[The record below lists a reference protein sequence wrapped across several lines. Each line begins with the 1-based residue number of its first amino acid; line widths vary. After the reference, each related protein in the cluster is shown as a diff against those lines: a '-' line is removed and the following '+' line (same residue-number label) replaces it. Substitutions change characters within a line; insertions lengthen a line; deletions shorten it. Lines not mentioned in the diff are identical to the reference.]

1 MQNTYLLIDTCFAII
16 AGIRKSQNRGKG
28 DNMKYKDLIDNMSL
42 EEKAS
47 LMSGENF
54 WNTKAVERLNIP
66 AIMLTDGPHG
76 LRKQGG
82 KADHLGLN
90 KSLPATCFPTAATLA
105 NSWDKQLI
113 YHVGQLIGKEAAS
126 EKVSVLLGP
135 GLNIKRN
142 PLCGRNFEY
151 FSEDPYL
158 TGELASEMVN
168 GIQSNGISACPKHYA
183 VNSQEHMRMTI
194 DEIVDERSLREIYL
208 EGFRRVIEKSKPKT
222 IMSSYNKVNG
232 TYANENT
239 ELMQDILYKEW
250 GFDGV
255 VVTDWGG
262 NNDRVAGLKAGNQL
276 EMPSTNGI
284 TDEEIVQ
291 AIKNNELDEKV
302 LDKAVNQLL
311 DLVFTTQLHDKDAI
325 NVDYAEHHNEAIEA
339 AQRSIVLLKNE
350 ASILPIRSDKKIGVI
365 GDFAKNPRYQGAGS
379 SLINPTKL
387 SNAWDVL
394 NESDLSIV
402 GYAQGFKRMG
412 GKSERLVKEAVTLA
426 REVDSILL
434 FLGLDEGSEAEGIDR
449 KHLRLRDNQLELVK
463 SLSEVN
469 KHIIVVL
476 AGGGAIEMPFV
487 EDVQAIVHTYLS
499 GQGSAEAL
507 QSILQGTY
515 NPSGKLSE
523 TFPFQ
528 YEDVS
533 SSPYYPGKEATAEHR
548 EGLFIGYRYF
558 DTVRKPVLFPFGH
571 GLSYTTFSYS
581 DLVVEQKNVTFTI
594 TNTGEI
600 AGEEIAQLYIEKK
613 DAEIFRAKRELK
625 GFEKVFLEAGK
636 SKQITISLEDR
647 DFSYYNPSIQD
658 WAIESG
664 DYEIQIGSSI
674 ASIHLKE
681 LISLEGDTVPC
692 EHTLEKFPHYF
703 KGAVH
708 EVTDEEYH
716 RLLGYE
722 PPSPKWDPKKDLGLN
737 DTISQA
743 KYKNIIGKS
752 LYHIVVFFNKF
763 FNFINKPLLANNVYF
778 VLNMPF
784 RQIDRFSGG
793 KISRKQILKLLKW
806 INR

>member
-1 MQNTYLLIDTCFAII
+1 
-16 AGIRKSQNRGKG
+16 
-28 DNMKYKDLIDNMSL
+28 MKYRNIIEEMSL

-54 WNTKAVERLNIP
+54 WNTKAIERLDIP
-66 AIMLTDGPHG
+66 SIMLTDGPHG

-105 NSWDKQLI
+105 NSWDKQLV
-113 YHVGQLIGKEAAS
+113 YRVGELIGKEAAS

-208 EGFRRVIEKSKPKT
+208 EGFRRIVEKSNPKT

-239 ELMQDILYKEW
+239 YLMQDILYKEW

-284 TDEEIVQ
+284 TDREIVQ
-291 AIKNNELDEKV
+291 AIHNNELDEEV
-302 LDKAVNQLL
+302 LDKAVDQLL
-311 DLVFTTQLHDKDAI
+311 DLVFTTQPLDKETVK
-325 NVDYAEHHNEAIEA
+325 VDFDEHHNEAIEA
-339 AQRSIVLLKNE
+339 AKRSIVLLKND
-350 ASILPIRSDKKIGVI
+350 ASILPIQSDQKIGVI

-379 SLINPTKL
+379 SLINPAKL

-394 NESDLSIV
+394 MDSDLSIA

-412 GKSERLVKEAVTLA
+412 GKSDRLVKEAVNLA
-426 REVDSILL
+426 QEVDSVLL

-449 KHLRLRDNQLELVK
+449 KHLRLRDNQLELVR
-463 SLSEVN
+463 SLSKVN
-469 KHIIVVL
+469 ENIIVVL

-487 EDVQAIVHTYLS
+487 NDVKAIVHTYLS

-507 QSILQGTY
+507 LSILQGTY

-523 TFPFQ
+523 TFPLQ

-533 SSPYYPGKEATAEHR
+533 SAPYYPGKEATAEHR

-558 DTVRKPVLFPFGH
+558 DTVEKPVLFPFGH

-581 DLVVEQKNVTFTI
+581 DLIIDQKKVSFTI
-594 TNTGEI
+594 TNTGDL
-600 AGEEIAQLYIEKK
+600 AGEEVAQLYIEKK
-613 DAEIFRAKRELK
+613 DSKIFRAKRELK
-625 GFEKVFLEAGK
+625 GFEKVFLEAGE
-636 SKQITISLEDR
+636 SKQISISLQDQ
-647 DFSYYNPSIQD
+647 DFAYYNPSIQG
-658 WAIESG
+658 WAVEPG
-664 DYEIQIGSSI
+664 EYEIQIGSSI
-674 ASIHLKE
+674 ASIYLKGS
-681 LISLEGDTVPC
+681 ITIEGDNIPC
-692 EHTLEKFPHYF
+692 AHTKEKFPNYF
-703 KGAVH
+703 NGTVH
-708 EVTDEEYH
+708 DVTDEEYH

-722 PPSPKWDPKKDLGLN
+722 PPSPSWDPNKDLGLN
-737 DTISQA
+737 DTIAQA
-743 KYKNIIGKS
+743 KYKNFIGKS
-752 LYHIVVFFNKF
+752 LYGIVLFFNKF

-784 RQIDRFSGG
+784 RQIDRFTGN
-793 KISRKQILKLLKW
+793 KISQKHIAKLLKW
-806 INR
+806 INK